1 MKNMK
6 NMKIIPIINNPNII
20 TSQNISTHNLQKNK
34 LMIILEIVNI
44 ILSNVIKRLRLMLM
58 G

>member
-1 MKNMK
+1 
-6 NMKIIPIINNPNII
+6 MKIIPIINNPNII

-44 ILSNVIKRLRLMLM
+44 ILSNVIKRLRLILM